1 MSKEG
6 GYRVGTVAH
15 ITAGRN
21 VGRSMLAAALLAE
34 ALKPKTYVLSR
45 DDMNGLYKRHVRP

>member
-1 MSKEG
+1 MSAKG

-21 VGRSMLAAALLAE
+21 VGRSRMAAALLAE
-34 ALKPKTYVLSR
+34 ALKPKKCMSCRATT
-45 DDMNGLYKRHVRP
+45 